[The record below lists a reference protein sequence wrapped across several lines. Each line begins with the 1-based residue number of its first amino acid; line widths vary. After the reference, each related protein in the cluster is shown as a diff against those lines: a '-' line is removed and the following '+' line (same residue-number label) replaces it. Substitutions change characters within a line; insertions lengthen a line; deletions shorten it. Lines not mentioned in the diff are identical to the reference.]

1 MGLYGRTKRGLAL
14 TKDSIVLTKNYPR
27 LLVFPFVAGV
37 GAVVFYAVLAGATV
51 GYGFAMTGNLE
62 TLAQNEMAVLG
73 VLFVVY
79 FVTTF
84 ISAFFTGALV
94 HETKKV
100 IEGGEPEFRRGLEAA
115 WRVKNKLIA
124 WAAISATV
132 GVILRIIE
140 SSDSRGAQFLSLIF
154 GVVWTLM
161 TFFIVPTAVLKPDE
175 SVRDMFTESAATF
188 KSLWGETPIGIIG
201 PNLIAIPV
209 YVAGAAVAFVLIEVS
224 FFLAIFAGLF
234 FFAAGTLVAAA
245 LRGVVKTALYVYA
258 VDGRMPREFEGED
271 IEGLTKV

>member
-1 MGLYGRTKRGLAL
+1 MGLYGRAKRGLAL

-37 GAVVFYAVLAGATV
+37 SAVVFYAVLAGATL
-51 GYGFAMTGNLE
+51 GFGFTATGSLE
-62 TLAQNEMAVLG
+62 ELAQNEIAVLG

-94 HETKKV
+94 HETKEV

-115 WRVKNKLIA
+115 WRVKDKLIA

-132 GVILRIIE
+132 GVILRIAE
-140 SSDSRGAQFLSLIF
+140 SSDSRGAQLLSLVF
-154 GVVWTLM
+154 GVAWTLM
-161 TFFIVPTAVLKPDE
+161 TFFIVPTAVLKPDG
-175 SVRDMFTESAATF
+175 SVREMFTESASTF
-188 KSLWGETPIGIIG
+188 RSLWGETPIGIVG
-201 PNLIAIPV
+201 PNL
-209 YVAGAAVAFVLIEVS
+209 VALPIYALGAVVAFALVGTSVILA
-224 FFLAIFAGLF
+224 FFAALL

-271 IEGLTKV
+271 IEGLTEV